1 MSYFPS
7 RKPKASEYE
16 DESIPHI
23 DITSKD
29 PVWEQSIN
37 RFAEQEYAMTD
48 LRGDV
53 IVSETIARGQRI
65 INPLSTRKYH
75 VVDFTDDDNFYKA
88 LNYKVNVAKVGASEV
103 KHGVTLGSLSQKWLI
118 SPETARITVQHTTQR
133 GIKTILHPS
142 LLR

>member
-1 MSYFPS
+1 MSYCPS

-29 PVWEQSIN
+29 SVWEQSGN

-75 VVDFTDDDNFYKA
+75 VVDFTDDKMFYKA
-88 LNYKVNVAKVGASEV
+88 LIDKVNMAKVEASN
-103 KHGVTLGSLSQKWLI
+103 GRYGFILDSLSQKWLI
-118 SPETARITVQHTTQR
+118 SLEAVRRTVQHTT
-133 GIKTILHPS
+133 H
-142 LLR
+142 